1 MNPEVNRIIGKIEAE
16 TQRLKN
22 EASDII
28 DAINYLKEAS
38 EGHEKG
44 VNLLGSYID
53 DLTKALSINTNPIN
67 TGSSSGPFREDKPIS
82 DPIPNKTIS
91 IEVES
96 PKSDLSSKKFIQI
109 NHPYT
114 EEEEKPLN
122 PKEEEYKQFSTW
134 VYSTCSHNSTI
145 FKAPGKNKYPRMI
158 VTKGAHPLLVGKIAK
173 YGYLDLV
180 YPDIDLRE
188 IASLDDLLVK
198 EVSRFA
204 QKRPIYLKFYTISPE
219 YYQNI
224 EYQAFYMISV
234 GHLTKNFK
242 VEVGTEYTN
251 VPQINEPW
259 IRTRRARGIKAIW
272 SIAKDLY
279 KRNFRTII
287 KFQNYILITSE
298 ASQGPSNLLLEFIN
312 EISTMRFPSSSKTM
326 KQAYQFMEVANNIN
340 RMTDKIK

>member
-1 MNPEVNRIIGKIEAE
+1 MNAE
-16 TQRLKN
+16 INKAISAINTEIQRLKA
-22 EASDII
+22 EASDML
-28 DAINYLKEAS
+28 DAINYIKEAA

-44 VNLLGSYID
+44 IHLLESYIN
-53 DLTKALSINTNPIN
+53 DLTKAFSINPGPIN
-67 TGSSSGPFREDKPIS
+67 TDAGSSSGPLREHKPIS
-82 DPIPNKTIS
+82 DLIPNKTIS

-96 PKSDLSSKKFIQI
+96 SELNSPKKYIQI
-109 NHPYT
+109 NNT
-114 EEEEKPLN
+114 EEEERPLN
-122 PKEEEYKQFSTW
+122 PKEEEYKQFSSW
-134 VYSTCSHNSTI
+134 VYSNCSHNNTI
-145 FKAPGKNKYPRMI
+145 FKAPGKNMYPRMI
-158 VTKGAHPLLVGKIAK
+158 ATKGADPLLVGKLAK

-204 QKRPIYLKFYTISPE
+204 QKKPIYLKFYTISPE
-219 YYQNI
+219 YYQNV

-234 GHLTKNFK
+234 GHITKNFK
-242 VEVGTEYTN
+242 MEVGAEYTKI
-251 VPQINEPW
+251 PHINESW

-298 ASQGPSNLLLEFIN
+298 DSHTPSKLLLDFIN

-326 KQAYQFMEVANNIN
+326 DQACQLME
-340 RMTDKIK
+340 IK